1 MKEGGSQRK
10 ISGKKAILF
19 LFLGVFIGIL
29 FSAVFV
35 WRYQDRLFKKDTD
48 RIFVVVNSEREEPE
62 QVEKVKPKLP
72 PGNFNSQK
80 ESQDTTEIE
89 MEYEDEIQDSFEDA
103 EFFIDEPIDGDMIL
117 EEKLLQ
123 SKMVRVI
130 AKNRNLEDLQSVPE
144 AMFKNFEVEKWNSPI
159 VNRISYQ
166 RDNSLLKLKGVDIQN
181 LSIFYVEGEYYL
193 QIGAQLFAIP
203 ETHTY
208 QRLYPFN
215 IHDL

>member
-10 ISGKKAILF
+10 MSGKKAVLLLI
-19 LFLGVFIGIL
+19 LGVFIGVL

-35 WRYQDRLFKKDTD
+35 WKYQDRLFYKDSEKV
-48 RIFVVVNSEREEPE
+48 FVVVNSEREEPE
-62 QVEKVKPKLP
+62 SVEEVKPKLP
-72 PGNFNSQK
+72 PTNINSK
-80 ESQDTTEIE
+80 K
-89 MEYEDEIQDSFEDA
+89 EIQDTVQIDSEYEEEYQDSLEDV
-103 EFFIDEPIDGDMIL
+103 EFFMDESITGDVIL

-130 AKNRNLEDLQSVPE
+130 AKNKNLEDLQNAPE
-144 AMFKNFEVEKWNSPI
+144 TMHKNFEVEKWNSPI

-166 RDNSLLKLKGVDIQN
+166 RDNNLLKLKGVDIQN
-181 LSIFYVEGEYYL
+181 LSIFYIEGEYYL

-203 ETHTY
+203 VTHTY

>member
-19 LFLGVFIGIL
+19 LLLGVFIGVL

-35 WRYQDRLFKKDTD
+35 WRYQDHLFKKDSD

-80 ESQDTTEIE
+80 ENRDTTEIE
-89 MEYEDEIQDSFEDA
+89 TEYEDEIQDSFEDA

-166 RDNSLLKLKGVDIQN
+166 RDNNFLKLKGVDIQN

>member
-19 LFLGVFIGIL
+19 LLLGVFIGVL

-35 WRYQDRLFKKDTD
+35 WRYQDHLFKKDSN

-80 ESQDTTEIE
+80 ENRDTTEIE
-89 MEYEDEIQDSFEDA
+89 TEYEDEIQDSFEDA
-103 EFFIDEPIDGDMIL
+103 EFFIDVPIDGDMIL

-166 RDNSLLKLKGVDIQN
+166 RDNNLLKLKGVDIQN

>member
-19 LFLGVFIGIL
+19 LLLGVFIGVL

-35 WRYQDRLFKKDTD
+35 WRYQDRLFKKDSD

-80 ESQDTTEIE
+80 ENRDTTEIE
-89 MEYEDEIQDSFEDA
+89 TEYEDEIQDSFEDA

-166 RDNSLLKLKGVDIQN
+166 RDNNFLKLKGVDIQN

>member
-19 LFLGVFIGIL
+19 LLLGVFIGVL

-35 WRYQDRLFKKDTD
+35 WRYQDRLFKKDSD

-80 ESQDTTEIE
+80 ENRDTTEIE
-89 MEYEDEIQDSFEDA
+89 TEYEDEIQDSFEDA

-166 RDNSLLKLKGVDIQN
+166 RDNNFLKLKGVDIQN

-203 ETHTY
+203 ETHT
-208 QRLYPFN
+208 
-215 IHDL
+215 

>member
-10 ISGKKAILF
+10 ISVKRGVL
-19 LFLGVFIGIL
+19 LLVLGVLLGVF

-35 WRYQDRLFKKDTD
+35 LRYHYRLFYKDSEKV
-48 RIFVVVNSEREEPE
+48 FVVVNSEREEPE
-62 QVEKVKPKLP
+62 QVEEVKPKLP
-72 PGNFNSQK
+72 PININSKK
-80 ESQDTTEIE
+80 EIQDTTQIDS
-89 MEYEDEIQDSFEDA
+89 EYEEELQDSLEDVD
-103 EFFIDEPIDGDMIL
+103 FFIDEPITGDVIL

-123 SKMVRVI
+123 SKMVRVV
-130 AKNRNLEDLQSVPE
+130 AKNRNLEDLMDAPE
-144 AMFKNFEVEKWNSPI
+144 AMYKNFEVEKWNSPI

-166 RDNSLLKLKGVDIQN
+166 RDNNLLKLKGVDIQN
-181 LSIFYVEGEYYL
+181 LSIFYIEGEYYL

-203 ETHTY
+203 VTHTY

>member
-10 ISGKKAILF
+10 ISVKRGVL
-19 LFLGVFIGIL
+19 LLVLGVLLGVL

-35 WRYQDRLFKKDTD
+35 WRYQDRLFYKDSEKV
-48 RIFVVVNSEREEPE
+48 FVVINSEREEPE
-62 QVEKVKPKLP
+62 QVEEVKPKLP
-72 PGNFNSQK
+72 PININSKK
-80 ESQDTTEIE
+80 EIQDTTQIDS
-89 MEYEDEIQDSFEDA
+89 EYEEELQDSLEDVD
-103 EFFIDEPIDGDMIL
+103 FFIDEPITGDVIL

-123 SKMVRVI
+123 SKMVRVV
-130 AKNRNLEDLQSVPE
+130 AKNRNLEDLMDAPE
-144 AMFKNFEVEKWNSPI
+144 AMYKNFEVEKWNSPI

-166 RDNSLLKLKGVDIQN
+166 RDNNLLKLKGVDIQN
-181 LSIFYVEGEYYL
+181 LSIFYIEGEYYL

-203 ETHTY
+203 VTHTY